1 MPDRADK
8 SLTLATGGDV
18 ARHVGAGRL
27 IEGSLVGTPE
37 HLTLTATLRPTVD
50 GSELARASVE
60 GPSDSLPSMVDRL
73 AVRLLVLS
81 AGRDSIRLS
90 KLRPALPALRL
101 YLAGRA
107 AFRAGRLSPA
117 GKLLQQA
124 TELDSTFP
132 LAALELVH
140 VSRWSGDGNGVERA
154 KRLALAGRGEL
165 DAADQTLLDNWTGP
179 MVTAP
184 ERIDQWRGATVTHP
198 DRPETWYELGDAY
211 YHLGLSAG
219 LANPFQL
226 AEETFQR
233 GWALDSATS
242 GDTLTV
248 SRHPV
253 VPEPIK
259 HMVEIAQM
267 RHDTAAVLRLVAAAL
282 AADSTSKQGWYLRW
296 HRAVALGTRAERA
309 FWADSQAVHGEA
321 FGQIFAFIEFA
332 GVAVQDYARAAN
344 LDIRQWE
351 ASGGAAGAS
360 FERGVVALD
369 AGRPQESS
377 RFLAEIE
384 KAGIG
389 VGEGRPQGWRLG
401 EAGPPGF
408 IHLALYWGADTMR
421 AAEAARQLVS
431 SAGGVALSGDTARDQ
446 LEARCVR
453 WPPGALPGVISR
465 TLPPRR
471 GVSVRPG
478 SAASMAS
485 TRQRSAV
492 SRDCVRPC
500 STPRGRRHSTCP
512 TRGRNW
518 RKPTWP
524 AGPSSCCFPRWA
536 RISW

>member
-1 MPDRADK
+1 M
-8 SLTLATGGDV
+8 
-18 ARHVGAGRL
+18 
-27 IEGSLVGTPE
+27 
-37 HLTLTATLRPTVD
+37 
-50 GSELARASVE
+50 
-60 GPSDSLPSMVDRL
+60 
-73 AVRLLVLS
+73 
-81 AGRDSIRLS
+81 
-90 KLRPALPALRL
+90 
-101 YLAGRA
+101 
-107 AFRAGRLSPA
+107 
-117 GKLLQQA
+117 
-124 TELDSTFP
+124 
-132 LAALELVH
+132 
-140 VSRWSGDGNGVERA
+140 SRWTGDGNGVERA

-184 ERIDQWRGATVTHP
+184 ERIDQWRGATVTYP

-233 GWALDSATS
+233 GWAIDSATS
-242 GDTLTV
+242 GDTLTA

-296 HRAVALGTRAERA
+296 HRAVALGTRAQRA
-309 FWADSQAVHGEA
+309 FWADSQAVHAEA

-351 ASGGAAGAS
+351 ASGGPAGAS

-401 EAGPPGF
+401 EGGPPGF

-421 AAEAARQLVS
+421 AAEAARQLAS
-431 SAGGVALSGDTARDQ
+431 LAGGAALSGDTARDQ
-446 LEARCVR
+446 LEARCVVATWR
-453 WPPGALPGVISR
+453 ASRGDYAYAAAAVRRLREARVRGLHGVDSTTLGRFTRLCAALLDATRATALHLPDAREKLAEADVASR
-465 TLPPRR
+465 TFELLLPALGANLVVAHLAELQGDLPLALRAVRRRAGVYGFFPAWHLSTFLREEGRLAALTGDTAGAMRAYRHYLALRTNPEPAVQPEVEVVRAEVAKLQRPREQAAATTL
-471 GVSVRPG
+471 RP
-478 SAASMAS
+478 
-485 TRQRSAV
+485 
-492 SRDCVRPC
+492 
-500 STPRGRRHSTCP
+500 
-512 TRGRNW
+512 
-518 RKPTWP
+518 
-524 AGPSSCCFPRWA
+524 
-536 RISW
+536 